1 MSPFDTDAPG
11 PQPGIFLCS
20 IVLKDYFFTG
30 QIRAPDLCGLRFSF
44 QSKYPPDLRG

>member
-11 PQPGIFLCS
+11 PQPGLFFVFYCFERL
-20 IVLKDYFFTG
+20 FFTI

-44 QSKYPPDLRG
+44 QSKYPPDLRV